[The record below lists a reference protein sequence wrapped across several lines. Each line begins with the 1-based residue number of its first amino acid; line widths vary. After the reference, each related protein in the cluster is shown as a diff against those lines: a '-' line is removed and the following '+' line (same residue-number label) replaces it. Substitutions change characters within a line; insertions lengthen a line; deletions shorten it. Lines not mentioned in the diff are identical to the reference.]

1 MQRNIRSIPL
11 FIEQFVNS
19 EAEFAEKK
27 DAWRCDGDRQRFS
40 DWSAWRDV
48 LERVAMPKQGAYTPL
63 HLDDFICTG
72 ISIYVDSSNFI
83 VASRDLRRRSLH
95 LALHLR

>member
-63 HLDDFICTG
+63 HLDDFICERCTG
-72 ISIYVDSSNFI
+72 T
-83 VASRDLRRRSLH
+83 RDAVCPHCSDWERKLNLYCY
-95 LALHLR
+95 LI